1 MAWIVTAVAASA
13 VFSIGSSMLQAK
25 ASKKAAKQAKEDAVE
40 ADIQARK
47 SEVFAE
53 TEGEG
58 VGSMGQISLEV
69 DDEEI
74 QSEVGSTI
82 RI

>member
-1 MAWIVTAVAASA
+1 MSWVVTAVVATTVFTAGSA
-13 VFSIGSSMLQAK
+13 VLQQKASRKAQKEAK
-25 ASKKAAKQAKEDAVE
+25 ADAIE
-40 ADIQARK
+40 AEKQARK
-47 SEVFAE
+47 AEVFAE

-58 VGSMGQISLEV
+58 VGSLGQISLEV

-74 QSEVGSTI
+74 ESEVGSTI

>member
-1 MAWIVTAVAASA
+1 MAWIVTAVVASA
-13 VFSIGSSMLQAK
+13 AFSIGSTVLQQK

-40 ADIQARK
+40 AEKQARAA
-47 SEVFAE
+47 EVFAE

-58 VGSMGQISLEV
+58 VGSLGKVSLEV

-74 QSEVGSTI
+74 ESEIGSTI